1 MHEIQR
7 FSNSINPL
15 LFSGFIYRMLT
26 LIAFMSL
33 LLINNL
39 SFAADPNLFESSLTS
54 ELASCPVNHKMYYI
68 GANPPISTT
77 SKPVSSQAL
86 NWTAGNTNRTFT
98 FSETSGNKAFI
109 IDFPMLLDLN
119 TSYGGTPP
127 FYGSIKDA
135 TTSALN
141 LVHNSPAAK
150 TNHTL
155 NVSINRSV
163 SKVGYKI
170 QDLDSTGNSGQ
181 VSYIEQVDVSA
192 NQGLLTFNSNFHTRN
207 TAGNI
212 VTARSGVNCGSGGCT
227 IDTAWNYNLPNSTL
241 NLKHNNSF
249 TQNNSPHAIGY
260 SDFYFCL
267 APPKLIVKK
276 ELTGSR
282 INDNNAKRD
291 QFEISTKAGTTELN
305 KFTTQGEGQN
315 LTNNIS
321 PVITLKESTSYII
334 SERVMNAATP
344 GNIDDY
350 NTSYI
355 CTNTSTD
362 SKSTMPVGNGSS
374 ISLSNLN
381 YGDEVTC
388 TITNNPRSYIFSGT
402 VFDDNGGIPIAQA
415 NATNDNITSASSA
428 YTNRPNY
435 FNGVFNAPQE
445 IGISG
450 STIRLVNCA
459 NTATTYATQ
468 SVGTGTTIGQYQFSV
483 PISTFGG
490 NSSIC
495 LLEERSGTTYPIR
508 TNSDIRTI
516 AFASNIYNYPDNN
529 FGRVVAANAALVL
542 RKFQYINDCPSNL
555 TYSSIN
561 TTLDP
566 RTGFSTNAIEES
578 IIPGKCI
585 AYKITATNRANI
597 AINDFIM
604 RDTLQQKGVNNS
616 KVTSVLADPPR
627 ISTDFADIYT
637 KGQNGTL
644 VTKTFTLEK
653 RSERSFYFNTKY
665 GTTIDP

>member
-15 LFSGFIYRMLT
+15 LFSGFVYRMLT

-39 SFAADPNLFESSLTS
+39 SFAADPNLFESSPTS

-98 FSETSGNKAFI
+98 FSEASGNKAFI

-141 LVHNSPAAK
+141 LVHNSAAAK
-150 TNHTL
+150 TNHAL

-276 ELTGSR
+276 ELTGPR
-282 INDNNAKRD
+282 INDKNAKRD
-291 QFEISTKAGTTELN
+291 QFEINTKAGTTVLN
-305 KFTTQGEGQN
+305 SFTTQGEGQN

-321 PVITLKESTSYII
+321 PVITLKESISYTI

-344 GNIDDY
+344 GNLGDY
-350 NTSYI
+350 TTSYI
-355 CTNTSTD
+355 CTNTTTD
-362 SKSTMPVGNGSS
+362 SKSTMPVGAGSS

-388 TITNNPRSYIFSGT
+388 TITNNPKSYIFSGT
-402 VFDDNGGIPIAQA
+402 VFNDNGGLMLKA
-415 NATNDNITSASSA
+415 NKVGVVNDK
-428 YTNRPNY
+428 Y
-435 FNGVFNAPQE
+435 FNGSFDPTFGEV
-445 IGISG
+445 GISH
-450 STIRLVNCA
+450 SELIVSLTDCSDNNLIA
-459 NTATTYATQ
+459 NTSPQLVSNTGKYTFNIPRSSVAVEQKLCLVENEPNDWIYSVDTTKNKREVNIIDGRY
-468 SVGTGTTIGQYQFSV
+468 VYDNLD
-483 PISTFGG
+483 FG
-490 NSSIC
+490 
-495 LLEERSGTTYPIR
+495 EVE
-508 TNSDIRTI
+508 
-516 AFASNIYNYPDNN
+516 ANN
-529 FGRVVAANAALVL
+529 TALVL

-555 TYSSIN
+555 TYSSID
-561 TTLDP
+561 TTSDP

-604 RDTLQQKGVNNS
+604 KDTLQKKGVNNS

-644 VTKTFTLEK
+644 VTKPFTLEK